1 LSLSSGT
8 LYVVATPIGNLEDIS
23 VRALRILREVP
34 LIAAEDTRH
43 SRKLLAHFG
52 INTPLIAC
60 HEHNER
66 ATSTHLLKALQQG
79 QSLALVSD
87 AGTPL
92 ISDPGY
98 HLVQQ
103 AHAAGIR
110 VTPIPGACALVAA
123 LSASGL
129 PADGFLFDGFLPARA
144 SARRTRLS
152 QLCKQTQ
159 TLIFYEA
166 PHRLLASLADM
177 SDLLGGERRA
187 VLARELSK
195 TFETLLSAPLSQLHR
210 QVAADVQQQRGECVL
225 LVAGFRQE
233 RKRETLSAES
243 QRLLELLLDE
253 LPPARAA
260 MLAAKISGQHKR
272 LFYQAT
278 LGSCENEK
286 PDNKASLLQNS
297 DKN

>member
-1 LSLSSGT
+1 LSGT
-8 LYVVATPIGNLEDIS
+8 LYIVATPIGNLEDIS
-23 VRALRILREVP
+23 ARALRVLREVS

-52 INTPLIAC
+52 IDTPLIAC

-66 ATSTHLLKALQQG
+66 SSSAHLVERLQQG
-79 QSLALVSD
+79 HDLALISD

-103 AHAAGIR
+103 ARAADIR
-110 VTPIPGACALVAA
+110 VIPIPGACALIAA

-129 PADGFLFDGFLPARA
+129 PADSFIFDGFLPAK
-144 SARRTRLS
+144 SHARRARLE
-152 QLCKQTQ
+152 QFAKQPQ

-166 PHRLLASLADM
+166 PHRLLDSLADM
-177 SDLLGGERRA
+177 TDLLGGERTA

-195 TFETLLSAPLSQLHR
+195 TFETLISAPLAKLHA
-210 QVAADVQQQRGECVL
+210 QVAADTQQQRGECVL
-225 LVAGFRQE
+225 LVAGFREQE
-233 RKRETLSAES
+233 NPSETLSTES
-243 QRLLELLLDE
+243 QHLLKLLLEE

-260 MLAAKISGQHKR
+260 TLAAKISGQHKR
-272 LFYQAT
+272 LFYQAALEQKT
-278 LGSCENEK
+278 N
-286 PDNKASLLQNS
+286 
-297 DKN
+297 

>member
-1 LSLSSGT
+1 LSHSFGT

-23 VRALRILREVP
+23 ARALRVLREVA

-52 INTPLIAC
+52 IDTPLVAC

-66 ATSTHLLKALQQG
+66 ATSSHLLERLQQG
-79 QSLALVSD
+79 QNLALISD

-103 AHAAGIR
+103 ARAANIR
-110 VTPIPGACALVAA
+110 VVPIPGACALITA

-129 PADGFLFDGFLPARA
+129 PADGFIFDGFLPAKS
-144 SARRTRLS
+144 SARRTRLEQLAS
-152 QLCKQTQ
+152 QPQ

-166 PHRLLASLADM
+166 PHRVLACLADM
-177 SDLLGGERRA
+177 NDVFGGERLA

-195 TFETLLSAPLSQLHR
+195 TFETLISSPLNELHAK
-210 QVAADVQQQRGECVL
+210 VATDSDQQRGECVL
-225 LVAGFRQE
+225 LVAGFRE
-233 RKRETLSAES
+233 SRTDAALSAES
-243 QRLLELLLDE
+243 LHLLELLLDE
-253 LPPARAA
+253 LPAARAA
-260 MLAAKISGQHKR
+260 TLAAKISGKPKR
-272 LFYQAT
+272 LFYQAA
-278 LGSCENEK
+278 LERK
-286 PDNKASLLQNS
+286 PR
-297 DKN
+297 